1 MQHRSDGFF
10 RSLFDG
16 SFAPY
21 IATGRVK
28 VLYALWLIATTFLCV
43 VVTLAGF
50 GRSAAADAVTL
61 AVVAPLLFLVSL
73 VAGRIFIKV
82 ILAVLGQVR
91 GPLPVPA
98 EARVGSH
105 TPVAR

>member
-1 MQHRSDGFF
+1 VHHRSDGFF
-10 RSLFDG
+10 RSLFDS

-21 IATGRVK
+21 TVSRRVK
-28 VLYALWLIATTFLCV
+28 VLYTLWLVATTFLCV

-61 AVVAPLLFLVSL
+61 AVIAPLFFLVSL

-82 ILAVLGQVR
+82 ILAALGLVR
-91 GPLPVPA
+91 GPIPVPA
-98 EARVGSH
+98 EARVRSRSPL
-105 TPVAR
+105 TR